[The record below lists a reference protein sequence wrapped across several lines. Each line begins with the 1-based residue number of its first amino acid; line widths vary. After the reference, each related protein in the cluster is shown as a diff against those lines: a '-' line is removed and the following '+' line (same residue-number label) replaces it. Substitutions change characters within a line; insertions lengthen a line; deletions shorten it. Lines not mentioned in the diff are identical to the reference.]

1 MGVIEHRILQL
12 IDHAIDR
19 NTTVIELKKD
29 VAELKKD
36 VAELKKDVAEL
47 KKDVAELKMEFLV
60 LKNDVRIIYDLVM
73 HNTALFEESRRDM
86 RLILD
91 VIMPIRKGTEAIED
105 LNKSIDGHEIRIT
118 AVEHVV
124 KDHVQSHKSQSR

>member
-1 MGVIEHRILQL
+1 MGIIENRILDL
-12 IDHAIDR
+12 ADHAIDR
-19 NTTVIELKKD
+19 NTTIIELKKD

-47 KKDVAELKMEFLV
+47 KKDVAELK
-60 LKNDVRIIYDLVM
+60 KDVKIIYDLIM

-86 RLILD
+86 HLILD
-91 VIMPIRKGTEAIED
+91 VIMPLRKGAEAFEG

-118 AVEHVV
+118 AVESVV
-124 KDHVQSHKSQSR
+124 TDHVQAHKSQSR

>member
-91 VIMPIRKGTEAIED
+91 VIMPIRKGRAHA
-105 LNKSIDGHEIRIT
+105 LKLP
-118 AVEHVV
+118 AMPLV
-124 KDHVQSHKSQSR
+124 